1 MRRRAFITLIGG
13 AATAWS
19 LAARAQQPT
28 TKLPTIG
35 FLGSA
40 TLLVESQRVAAF
52 VQRLRHQQRAHRQAG
67 VYAGRILHYDEFHIP
82 PPNEKQNTASV
93 GWKLFRWWS
102 AEVVS
107 AIGIIP
113 IALNLPWRDEDV
125 LAVFPAPR
133 VDIAVDV
140 LDFDRVAIRIIAA
153 AARGIIRHVNKT
165 SRAELHPAGS

>member
-67 VYAGRILHYDEFHIP
+67 VYAGRILHDDELHLP
-82 PPNEKQNTASV
+82 PTNEQQNTAAS
-93 GWKLFRWWS
+93 GRQRF
-102 AEVVS
+102 
-107 AIGIIP
+107 
-113 IALNLPWRDEDV
+113 
-125 LAVFPAPR
+125 
-133 VDIAVDV
+133 
-140 LDFDRVAIRIIAA
+140 
-153 AARGIIRHVNKT
+153 T
-165 SRAELHPAGS
+165 